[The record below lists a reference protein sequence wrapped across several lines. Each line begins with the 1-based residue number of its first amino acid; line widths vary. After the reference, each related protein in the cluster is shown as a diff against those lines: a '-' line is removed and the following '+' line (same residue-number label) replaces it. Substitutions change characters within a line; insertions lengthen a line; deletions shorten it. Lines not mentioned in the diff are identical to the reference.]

1 VRKIKKGKA
10 SSFFVKIGELAPE
23 LLSKSVAIVGERIAL
38 GSWYKSNFKSEID
51 PVSHRFELL
60 SLALEELK
68 GNFVYLEFGVASG
81 DSMRHVANKA
91 LKMNGVGLHGFDT
104 FTGLAESHHDA
115 VLIGSFDQLGVTP
128 QIEGVNWH
136 VGFFQ
141 ETFFGN
147 EDYLDNK
154 LIVMLDADLYSS
166 TRYILEKISTK
177 LKDGDFIYFDDL
189 HIPNQERLA
198 LTEALRK
205 GLKLKL
211 VSRSKE
217 GRSALFRVIG

>member
-1 VRKIKKGKA
+1 MRNKQQGKI
-10 SSFFVKIGELAPE
+10 SSFFVRMGELAPKSI
-23 LLSKSVAIVGERIAL
+23 SKKMALVGERIAL
-38 GSWYKSNFKSEID
+38 GAWYKSNFKSEIH

-60 SLALEELK
+60 SLALEEFK

-91 LKMNGVGLHGFDT
+91 QKMNGVGLHGFDT

-115 VLIGSFDQLGVTP
+115 VLIGSFDQLGAVP
-128 QIEGVNWH
+128 QIERVNWH
-136 VGFFQ
+136 VGFFH
-141 ETFFGN
+141 ETFFGD

-154 LIVMLDADLYSS
+154 LIVMMDADLYSS
-166 TRYILEKISTK
+166 TRYVLEKISPK
-177 LKDGDFIYFDDL
+177 LKGGDFFYFDDL

-198 LTEALRK
+198 LTEALRR

-217 GRSALFRVIG
+217 GRSALFRVIR